1 MYYYIFEQPKSKQE
15 RAAFEKI
22 REVARDFGI
31 YGEITQASPAR
42 SADELVMIAL
52 NKKYSTIVA
61 IGDDAHVNTVVS
73 KIINCDE
80 KYHFALGIIAT
91 DSSSILYDRWGY
103 KTAEEAC
110 ETLKYRKLTR
120 FSLGLVEPDN
130 YFLSSVKIIP
140 PKPTRVTFEVD
151 HWKADAIIDRAE
163 ISNNLYIL
171 LERNIKEKSP
181 IRSIYSWL
189 LGKESTAT
197 DQSIFKGKI
206 IKIDSVD
213 PIPVYIGTKAV
224 RQTPVSIY
232 RKLNAL
238 NIITKRDKVSLDKSS
253 I

>member
-42 SADELVMIAL
+42 SADELVLIAL

-73 KIINCDE
+73 RIINSDE

-91 DSSSILYDRWGY
+91 DPSSILYDRWGY

-110 ETLKYRKLTR
+110 ETLKYRKLAK
-120 FSLGLVEPDN
+120 FSVGLVEPDH
-130 YFLSSVKIIP
+130 YFLSSIKIIP

-151 HWKADAIIDRAE
+151 RWKADAVIDRAE

-171 LERNIKEKSP
+171 IERNIRD
-181 IRSIYSWL
+181 RSRLKNAYSWL
-189 LGKESTAT
+189 LGKESATT
-197 DQSIFKGKI
+197 DQSIFKGKV
-206 IKIDSVD
+206 IKIDSAD
-213 PIPVYIGTKAV
+213 PIPVYIGSKAIK
-224 RQTPVSIY
+224 QTPVSIY

-253 I
+253 G